1 MSAIITHEWSDLLA
15 KEKNEDYFQNIL
27 QTIQQERKN
36 GQDIYPAQK
45 DIFNAFRYTPLDN
58 LKVVILGQDP
68 YHGPGQAH
76 GLSFSVPKGVNPPPS
91 LQNIFKEIH
100 ADLGIPMPKHGC
112 LMDWAKQGVLLLNAS
127 LSVKAGQPQSHHYL
141 GWERFTDQVI
151 KDLNALDRPLVF
163 LLWGAYAQKK
173 AQFLNNPRH
182 LILKTTHPSPLSAHR
197 GFLGCKHFSKTNTYL
212 KSHGVEPIDW
222 RLS

>member
-45 DIFNAFRYTPLDN
+45 DIFNAFRHTPLVN

-100 ADLGIPMPKHGC
+100 ADLGLPMPKHGC
-112 LMDWAKQGVLLLNAS
+112 LTDWAKQGVLLLNAS

-163 LLWGAYAQKK
+163 LLWGAYAHKK

-182 LILKTTHPSPLSAHR
+182 LVLKTTHPSPLSAHR